1 MRSSATEL
9 YALALSSNAC
19 ERGWQRGGGG
29 GSQGGSEGG
38 GVCVSEGGWGGWGG
52 VKMSKP
58 EDLSCDYSLHVDYVV
73 VV

>member
-1 MRSSATEL
+1 MA
-9 YALALSSNAC
+9 
-19 ERGWQRGGGG
+19 ERGGG
-29 GSQGGSEGG
+29 GSQGVSEGG
-38 GVCVSEGGWGGWGG
+38 GVCVSEGGGGGWGG